1 MLGERHGL
9 LLGGGGQEHPSG
21 QSAAAAL
28 AEDVLAV
35 NHDADG
41 VILFGELF
49 GGRYSEATE
58 PHSDHTRPVQQGIWY
73 SPRIEWMVFDIA
85 LRTATGGRFL
95 PYNVVVQLA
104 ARHGFFCATPLRIDT
119 YQRCLDYPAR
129 FLTTIPRALHSQR
142 QHADPLP
149 ALIDNLAEG
158 IVVKPWDVATAAAN
172 RPILKFKIEEFS
184 EGGGQPPAD
193 ASGAALR
200 AYMLGLVNSNRL
212 AAAFSK
218 IGPPPP
224 SGRSHKQWA
233 ARVATM
239 ATEDCLDTIGDA
251 DTGRLFRDQ
260 LYCKALGIINN
271 EAPN

>member
-1 MLGERHGL
+1 MGRGDRGSE
-9 LLGGGGQEHPSG
+9 Q
-21 QSAAAAL
+21 
-28 AEDVLAV
+28 
-35 NHDADG
+35 ADPE
-41 VILFGELF
+41 VQDRRIQR
-49 GGRYSEATE
+49 GR
-58 PHSDHTRPVQQGIWY
+58 RP
-73 SPRIEWMVFDIA
+73 
-85 LRTATGGRFL
+85 TTGG
-95 PYNVVVQLA
+95 
-104 ARHGFFCATPLRIDT
+104 
-119 YQRCLDYPAR
+119 
-129 FLTTIPRALHSQR
+129 
-142 QHADPLP
+142 
-149 ALIDNLAEG
+149 
-158 IVVKPWDVATAAAN
+158 
-172 RPILKFKIEEFS
+172 
-184 EGGGQPPAD
+184 